1 MGNQRYPWDR
11 LKYPGNFFIWRNR
24 PDEKSLR
31 SQANKQGKRRH
42 IEISVKVV
50 SEERMRVTYV
60 RGLL

>member
-1 MGNQRYPWDR
+1 MIKRYPWNR

-42 IEISVKVV
+42 IEISVEVV
-50 SEERMRVTYV
+50 SKERMRVTYV